1 MINHLGG
8 PGGVD
13 TSAAKL
19 AQWKADIAD
28 VASSCPNVVMKC
40 GGIQMVNSGR
50 GFEQRPA
57 PIGSEELC
65 AAVLPFYQHV
75 ISHFTPQRCMF
86 ESNFPPDKE
95 CVSHR
100 VLYNA
105 FKRIANAMGL
115 SAADKRDIFHDT
127 AVKAYRLD
135 EPFGAALTMKL

>member
-1 MINHLGG
+1 MVG
-8 PGGVD
+8 PYAGQRD
-13 TSAAKL
+13 EIF
-19 AQWKADIAD
+19 AQWKIDMAELATC
-28 VASSCPNVVMKC
+28 ANVVMKV
-40 GGIQMVNSGR
+40 GGMTMPYSGY
-50 GFEQRPA
+50 GWEKLPK
-57 PIGSEELC
+57 PPTSSELADELGQWYDYLVQTFG
-65 AAVLPFYQHV
+65 AD
-75 ISHFTPQRCMF
+75 RCMY